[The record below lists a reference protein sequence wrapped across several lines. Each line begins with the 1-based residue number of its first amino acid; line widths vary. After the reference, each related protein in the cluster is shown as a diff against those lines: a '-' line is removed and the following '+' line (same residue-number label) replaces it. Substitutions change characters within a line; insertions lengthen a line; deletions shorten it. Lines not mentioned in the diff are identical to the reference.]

1 MKVLA
6 PLGLILVVAALWGR
20 ASIQDS
26 EKVLE
31 GIDEDEII
39 RVIGPD
45 QIRSID
51 KPKFVPADEAEID
64 DDDWVIGV
72 EIDGVARAYSTNIL
86 NRHEIVND
94 TFGEK
99 KIAVTW

>member
-6 PLGLILVVAALWGR
+6 PLGVILVVAALWGP

-39 RVIGPD
+39 RVLGPD
-45 QIRSID
+45 QIRSVD
-51 KPKFVPADEAEID
+51 KPKFVAADEAEID